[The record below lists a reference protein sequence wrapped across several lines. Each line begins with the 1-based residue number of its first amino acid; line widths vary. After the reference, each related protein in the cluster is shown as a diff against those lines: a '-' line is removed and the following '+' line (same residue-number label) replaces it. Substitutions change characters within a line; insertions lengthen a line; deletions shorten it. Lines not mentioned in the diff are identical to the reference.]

1 MGMWAHLSRK
11 LSMLVLIL
19 SPAHLVLNEQTAK
32 HYGGDELEYFVV
44 CTHSTVNAD
53 TMFRKQ
59 FITL

>member
-44 CTHSTVNAD
+44 CIRMYAEHC
-53 TMFRKQ
+53 
-59 FITL
+59 